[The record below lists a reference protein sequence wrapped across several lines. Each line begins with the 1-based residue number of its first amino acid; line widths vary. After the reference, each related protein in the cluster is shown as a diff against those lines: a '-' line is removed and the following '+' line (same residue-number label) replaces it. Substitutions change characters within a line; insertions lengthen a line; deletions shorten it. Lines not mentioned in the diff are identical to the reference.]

1 MITKATVCHAALALA
16 LFSPAQAADDLPE
29 FLDKVQLW
37 NFDGHEPTPQP

>member
-1 MITKATVCHAALALA
+1 MITKATVCHASLALA
-16 LFSPAQAADDLPE
+16 LVSGAQAADDLQ